1 MPKDYRVY
9 LEDIME
15 AITKIEKYMGNFI
28 FEEFRKNELVIDAV
42 VRNLEIIG
50 EAVKRMPKEV
60 REKASDVE
68 WKKVAGLRDVLIHEY
83 FGVDL
88 EILWDIIKNKLPE
101 LKRKVSRL
109 LEKRNK
115 PVNNSD
121 NR

>member
-1 MPKDYRVY
+1 MPKDSRVY
-9 LEDIME
+9 LEDIIE
-15 AITKIEKYMGNFI
+15 AITKIEKYMGNLT

-42 VRNLEIIG
+42 IRNLEIIG

-101 LKRKVSRL
+101 LKRKVSRI
-109 LEKRNK
+109 LEK
-115 PVNNSD
+115 
-121 NR
+121 